1 MITIITAST
10 NALILMNRQTRE
22 IIRLNILVDD
32 LEDEIQIKEIELK
45 ILKKK
50 LRQAREL
57 LRIREETQYIDT
69 RIADLEL
76 PVQQ

>member
-1 MITIITAST
+1 
-10 NALILMNRQTRE
+10 MNRQTRE